1 LPAIKPYPESQQM
14 VSVSKGNLMDFLVRL
29 PALMIGLF
37 LFAVGVVANLN
48 SGLGMS
54 PWGVLNVGVSNITP
68 LTLGQASQ
76 VIGLVVIAVGWA
88 LGFAPGFGTLMN
100 MYFIG
105 LFIDL
110 IVAWGLIPIPTEPIF
125 QYLLLILSVAI
136 LGVGSLFY
144 MGVQLGA
151 GPRDG
156 LMLGL
161 VKKLDKQV
169 AYVRAGIEGT
179 VLVLGYLLGGPVGI
193 GTVITA
199 LTTGYSVQLFFRLG
213 GFDSKSK
220 QLDLYEL
227 YKWLSGR
234 SDRP

>member
-1 LPAIKPYPESQQM
+1 M
-14 VSVSKGNLMDFLVRL
+14 VSVSTDNLRDFLGRL
-29 PALMIGLF
+29 PSLLVGLF

-54 PWGVLNVGVSNITP
+54 PWGVLNVGISNMTP

-76 VIGLVVIAVGWA
+76 VIGLVVIAIGWA

-110 IVAWGLIPIPTEPIF
+110 IIAWELIPTPTDPMF
-125 QYLLLILSVAI
+125 QYLLLILSVAV

-161 VKKLDKQV
+161 VRKLDRQV

-179 VLVLGYLLGGPVGI
+179 VLVLGYLLGGPVGV
-193 GTVITA
+193 GTVVTA

-213 GFDSKSK
+213 RFDSKSK
-220 QLDLYEL
+220 QLNLYEL
-227 YKWLSGR
+227 YQCLSGR
-234 SDRP
+234 SDLP

>member
-1 LPAIKPYPESQQM
+1 M
-14 VSVSKGNLMDFLVRL
+14 VSVSTDNLKDFLGRL
-29 PALMIGLF
+29 PSLLVGLF

-48 SGLGMS
+48 SGLGMN
-54 PWGVLNVGVSNITP
+54 PWGVLNVGVSNIMP

-76 VIGLVVIAVGWA
+76 VIGIVVIAIGWA

-110 IVAWGLIPIPTEPIF
+110 IIAWELIPTPTDPMF
-125 QYLLLILSVAI
+125 QYLLLILSVAV

-161 VKKLDKQV
+161 VRKLDKQV

-179 VLVLGYLLGGPVGI
+179 VLILGYLLGGPVGV

-213 GFDSKSK
+213 RFNSKSK
-220 QLDLYEL
+220 QLNLYEL
-227 YKWLSGR
+227 CQCLSGR
-234 SDRP
+234 SDLP

>member
-1 LPAIKPYPESQQM
+1 M
-14 VSVSKGNLMDFLVRL
+14 VSVSTDNLRDFLGRL
-29 PALMIGLF
+29 PSLLVGLF

-76 VIGLVVIAVGWA
+76 VIGLVVIAIGWA

-110 IVAWGLIPIPTEPIF
+110 IIAWELIPTPTDPMF
-125 QYLLLILSVAI
+125 QYLLLILSVAV

-161 VKKLDKQV
+161 VRKLDRQV
-169 AYVRAGIEGT
+169 AYVRAGIEGM
-179 VLVLGYLLGGPVGI
+179 VLILGYLLGGPVGV

-199 LTTGYSVQLFFRLG
+199 LTTGYSVQFFFRLG
-213 GFDSKSK
+213 RFDSMSK
-220 QLDLYEL
+220 QLNLYEL
-227 YKWLSGR
+227 YQCLSGR
-234 SDRP
+234 SDLP

>member
-1 LPAIKPYPESQQM
+1 
-14 VSVSKGNLMDFLVRL
+14 
-29 PALMIGLF
+29 
-37 LFAVGVVANLN
+37 
-48 SGLGMS
+48 MS

-76 VIGLVVIAVGWA
+76 VIGLVVIAIGWA

-110 IVAWGLIPIPTEPIF
+110 IITWELIPTPTDPMF
-125 QYLLLILSVAI
+125 QYLLLILSVAV

-161 VKKLDKQV
+161 VRKLDRQV
-169 AYVRAGIEGT
+169 AYVRAGIEGM
-179 VLVLGYLLGGPVGI
+179 V
-193 GTVITA
+193 
-199 LTTGYSVQLFFRLG
+199 
-213 GFDSKSK
+213 
-220 QLDLYEL
+220 
-227 YKWLSGR
+227 
-234 SDRP
+234 

>member
-1 LPAIKPYPESQQM
+1 M

-48 SGLGMS
+48 SDLGMS
-54 PWGVLNVGVSNITP
+54 PWGVLNVGVSNMTP

-76 VIGLVVIAVGWA
+76 V
-88 LGFAPGFGTLMN
+88 
-100 MYFIG
+100 IG

-156 LMLGL
+156 LMLSL
-161 VKKLDKQV
+161 VKKMGKQV

-179 VLVLGYLLGGPVGI
+179 VLVLG
-193 GTVITA
+193 
-199 LTTGYSVQLFFRLG
+199 
-213 GFDSKSK
+213 
-220 QLDLYEL
+220 
-227 YKWLSGR
+227 LSLIHI
-234 SDRP
+234 

>member
-1 LPAIKPYPESQQM
+1 M
-14 VSVSKGNLMDFLVRL
+14 VSVSTDNLRDFLGRL
-29 PALMIGLF
+29 PSLLVGLF

-76 VIGLVVIAVGWA
+76 VIGLVVIAIGWA

-105 LFIDL
+105 FFIDL
-110 IVAWGLIPIPTEPIF
+110 IVAWGLIPIPTEPVF
-125 QYLLLILSVAI
+125 QYLLLILSVAV

-179 VLVLGYLLGGPVGI
+179 VLILGYLLGGPVGV

-213 GFDSKSK
+213 RFDSKAK
-220 QLDLYEL
+220 QLNLYEL
-227 YKWLSGR
+227 YQWLSGR
-234 SDRP
+234 SDPP

>member
-1 LPAIKPYPESQQM
+1 M
-14 VSVSKGNLMDFLVRL
+14 VSVSTDNLRDFLGRL
-29 PALMIGLF
+29 PSLLIGLF
-37 LFAVGVVANLN
+37 LFAAGVVANLN

-76 VIGLVVIAVGWA
+76 VIGLVVIAVGWV
-88 LGFAPGFGTLMN
+88 LGFAPGFGTMMN

-110 IVAWGLIPIPTEPIF
+110 IIAWELIPTPTDPMF
-125 QYLLLILSVAI
+125 QYLLLILSVAV

-161 VKKLDKQV
+161 VRKLDRQV
-169 AYVRAGIEGT
+169 AYVRAGIEGM
-179 VLVLGYLLGGPVGI
+179 VLILGYLLGGPVGV

-199 LTTGYSVQLFFRLG
+199 LTTGYSVQFFFRLG
-213 GFDSKSK
+213 RFDSKSK
-220 QLDLYEL
+220 QLNLYEL
-227 YKWLSGR
+227 YQCLSGR
-234 SDRP
+234 SDLP

>member
-1 LPAIKPYPESQQM
+1 M
-14 VSVSKGNLMDFLVRL
+14 VSVSTDNLRDFLGRL
-29 PALMIGLF
+29 PSLLVGLF

-76 VIGLVVIAVGWA
+76 VIGLVVIAIGWA

-110 IVAWGLIPIPTEPIF
+110 IIAWGLIPTPTDPMF
-125 QYLLLILSVAI
+125 QYLLLILSVAV

-161 VKKLDKQV
+161 VRKLDRQV
-169 AYVRAGIEGT
+169 AYVRAGIEGM
-179 VLVLGYLLGGPVGI
+179 VLILGYLLGGPVGV

-199 LTTGYSVQLFFRLG
+199 LTTGYSVQFFFRLG
-213 GFDSKSK
+213 RFDSMSK
-220 QLDLYEL
+220 QLNLYEL
-227 YKWLSGR
+227 YQCLSGR
-234 SDRP
+234 SDLP

>member
-1 LPAIKPYPESQQM
+1 M
-14 VSVSKGNLMDFLVRL
+14 VSVSTDNMKDFLGRL
-29 PALMIGLF
+29 PSLLIGLF

-76 VIGLVVIAVGWA
+76 VIGLVVIAIGWA

-110 IVAWGLIPIPTEPIF
+110 IIAWELIPTPTDPMF
-125 QYLLLILSVAI
+125 QYLLLILSVAV

-161 VKKLDKQV
+161 VRKLDKQV

-179 VLVLGYLLGGPVGI
+179 VLILGYLLGGPVGV

-213 GFDSKSK
+213 RFNSKSK
-220 QLDLYEL
+220 QLNLYEL
-227 YKWLSGR
+227 YQCLSGR
-234 SDRP
+234 SDLP

>member
-1 LPAIKPYPESQQM
+1 
-14 VSVSKGNLMDFLVRL
+14 
-29 PALMIGLF
+29 
-37 LFAVGVVANLN
+37 
-48 SGLGMS
+48 MS

-76 VIGLVVIAVGWA
+76 VIGLVVIAVGWM

-110 IVAWGLIPIPTEPIF
+110 IIAWELIPTPTDPMF
-125 QYLLLILSVAI
+125 QYLLLILSVAV

-161 VKKLDKQV
+161 VRKLDRQV

-179 VLVLGYLLGGPVGI
+179 VLILGYLLGGPVGV

-213 GFDSKSK
+213 RFNSKSK

-227 YKWLSGR
+227 YQCLSGR
-234 SDRP
+234 SDLP

>member
-1 LPAIKPYPESQQM
+1 M
-14 VSVSKGNLMDFLVRL
+14 VSVSTDNLRDFLGRL
-29 PALMIGLF
+29 PSLLVGLF

-76 VIGLVVIAVGWA
+76 VIGLVVIAIGWA

-110 IVAWGLIPIPTEPIF
+110 IITWELIPTPTDPMF
-125 QYLLLILSVAI
+125 QYLLLILSVAV

-161 VKKLDKQV
+161 VRKLDRQV
-169 AYVRAGIEGT
+169 AYVRAGIEGM
-179 VLVLGYLLGGPVGI
+179 VLILGYLLGGPVGV

-199 LTTGYSVQLFFRLG
+199 LTTGYSVQFFFRLG
-213 GFDSKSK
+213 RFDSKSK
-220 QLDLYEL
+220 QLNLYEL
-227 YKWLSGR
+227 YQCLSGR
-234 SDRP
+234 SDLP

>member
-1 LPAIKPYPESQQM
+1 M
-14 VSVSKGNLMDFLVRL
+14 VSVSTDNLRDFLGRL
-29 PALMIGLF
+29 PSLLVGLF

-54 PWGVLNVGVSNITP
+54 PWGVLNVGVSNMTP

-76 VIGLVVIAVGWA
+76 VIGLVVIAIGWV

-110 IVAWGLIPIPTEPIF
+110 IIAWELIPTPTDPMF
-125 QYLLLILSVAI
+125 QYLLLILSVAV

-161 VKKLDKQV
+161 VRKLDRQV
-169 AYVRAGIEGT
+169 AYVRAGIEGM
-179 VLVLGYLLGGPVGI
+179 VLILGYLLGGPVGV

-199 LTTGYSVQLFFRLG
+199 LTTGYSVQFFFRLG
-213 GFDSKSK
+213 RFDSKSK
-220 QLDLYEL
+220 QLNLYEL
-227 YKWLSGR
+227 YQCLSGR
-234 SDRP
+234 SDLP

>member
-1 LPAIKPYPESQQM
+1 M
-14 VSVSKGNLMDFLVRL
+14 VSVSTDNLKDFLGRL
-29 PALMIGLF
+29 PSLLVGLF

-54 PWGVLNVGVSNITP
+54 PWGVLNVGVSNMTP

-76 VIGLVVIAVGWA
+76 VIGIAVIAIGWA

-110 IVAWGLIPIPTEPIF
+110 IIAWELIPTPTDPMF
-125 QYLLLILSVAI
+125 QYLLLILSVAV

-161 VKKLDKQV
+161 VRRLGRQV

-179 VLVLGYLLGGPVGI
+179 VLVLGYLLGGPVGV
-193 GTVITA
+193 GTIVTA

-220 QLDLYEL
+220 QLNLYEL
-227 YKWLSGR
+227 YQCLSGR
-234 SDRP
+234 SDLP

>member
-1 LPAIKPYPESQQM
+1 M
-14 VSVSKGNLMDFLVRL
+14 VSVSTDNLRDFLGRL
-29 PALMIGLF
+29 PSLLVGLF

-76 VIGLVVIAVGWA
+76 VIGLVVIAIGWA

-110 IVAWGLIPIPTEPIF
+110 IIAWELIPTPTDPMF
-125 QYLLLILSVAI
+125 QYLLLILSVAV

-161 VKKLDKQV
+161 VRKLDRQV
-169 AYVRAGIEGT
+169 AYVRAGIEGM
-179 VLVLGYLLGGPVGI
+179 VLILGYLLGGPVGV

-199 LTTGYSVQLFFRLG
+199 LTTGYSVQFFFRLG
-213 GFDSKSK
+213 RFDSKSK
-220 QLDLYEL
+220 QLNLYEL
-227 YKWLSGR
+227 YQCLSGR
-234 SDRP
+234 SNLP

>member
-1 LPAIKPYPESQQM
+1 M
-14 VSVSKGNLMDFLVRL
+14 NFLGRL
-29 PALMIGLF
+29 PPLLIGLF

-48 SGLGMS
+48 SGLGMA
-54 PWGVLNVGVSNITP
+54 PWGVLNVGVSNMTP

-76 VIGLVVIAVGWA
+76 VIGLIVIAVGWA

-110 IVAWGLIPIPTEPIF
+110 LIAWGPIPIPTEPIS
-125 QYLLLILSVAI
+125 QYLLLILSVVV

-161 VKKLDKQV
+161 VKKLDRQV

-179 VLVLGYLLGGPVGI
+179 VLVIGYLLGGPVGV

-199 LTTGYSVQLFFRLG
+199 LTTGYSVQLFFKLG
-213 GFDSKSK
+213 RFDSKSK
-220 QLDLYEL
+220 QLNLYEL
-227 YKWLSGR
+227 YQGLKER
-234 SDRP
+234 SDL

>member
-1 LPAIKPYPESQQM
+1 MA
-14 VSVSKGNLMDFLVRL
+14 SVSTDNLKDFLGRL
-29 PALMIGLF
+29 PSLLVGLF

-48 SGLGMS
+48 SGLGMA

-76 VIGLVVIAVGWA
+76 AIGLVVIAIGWA

-110 IVAWGLIPIPTEPIF
+110 IIAWELIPTPTDPMF
-125 QYLLLILSVAI
+125 QYLLLILSVAV

-161 VKKLDKQV
+161 VRKLDRQV

-179 VLVLGYLLGGPVGI
+179 VLILGYLLGGPVGV

-213 GFDSKSK
+213 RFNSKSK
-220 QLDLYEL
+220 QLNLYEL
-227 YKWLSGR
+227 YQCLSGR
-234 SDRP
+234 SDLP